1 MAHGTQESNL
11 KLNAHL
17 VFRHL
22 ILPFQNVQQ
31 ARGATGGVSA
41 RAAAPPRPGPC
52 WAPFSGLR
60 TSLPGQGDDVRG
72 ALAHH
77 LGDVHGA
84 VDPAGDGDGPE
95 HGLGLQLGTH
105 THGHRRE
112 AGRGQ
117 PSPTPSSPSQS
128 PSTSLK

>member
-11 KLNAHL
+11 KPNAHL

-41 RAAAPPRPGPC
+41 RAAAPPANRNLLGT
-52 WAPFSGLR
+52 PFSGLR
-60 TSLPGQGDDVRG
+60 TSLPGQGDDVCS

-105 THGHRRE
+105 THGLQE
-112 AGRGQ
+112 GG
-117 PSPTPSSPSQS
+117 
-128 PSTSLK
+128 